1 MYMYMFWFENR
12 VPLMPKGRSVVWHTS
27 LPLMNS
33 FIKMEAAIFLM
44 QACFL
49 SISLFLRLIYTE

>member
-1 MYMYMFWFENR
+1 MSWFENR
-12 VPLMPKGRSVVWHTS
+12 VPLMRKGTSVVWHIS

-44 QACFL
+44 QAILLEHFPVSQINL
-49 SISLFLRLIYTE
+49 YRIT